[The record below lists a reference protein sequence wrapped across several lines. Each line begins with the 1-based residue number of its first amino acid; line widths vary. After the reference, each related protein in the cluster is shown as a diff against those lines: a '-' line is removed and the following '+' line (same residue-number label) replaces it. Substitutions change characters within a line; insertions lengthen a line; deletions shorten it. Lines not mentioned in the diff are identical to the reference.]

1 MEFPINID
9 QQTLKLK
16 SNLKTWGKLLA
27 KSVAFIVLPAAVIIQ
42 KMTRMGGMGGGCMWQ
57 EKTCQVGVGEIAV
70 YYTARIN

>member
-1 MEFPINID
+1 MKTIFFMEFPINID

-42 KMTRMGGMGGGCMWQ
+42 KMTRMGGWG
-57 EKTCQVGVGEIAV
+57 VGVCDKRRHVRWGSV
-70 YYTARIN
+70 K